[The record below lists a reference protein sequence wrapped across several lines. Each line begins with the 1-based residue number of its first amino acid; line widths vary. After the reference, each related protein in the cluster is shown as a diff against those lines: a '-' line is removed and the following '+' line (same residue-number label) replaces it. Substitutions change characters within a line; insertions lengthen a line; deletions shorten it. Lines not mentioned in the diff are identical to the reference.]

1 MKGDYMSKDDGE
13 LEKEYI
19 RWKDYARVLLIALT
33 IMFAGPVLSQGNLF
47 STLSVI
53 SGVIGI
59 LAVVCWYAMEYK
71 IPFLGK
77 PLFLLVASMALSA
90 QAVFLVF
97 QLIMS

>member
-1 MKGDYMSKDDGE
+1 MSEDNSE
-13 LEKEYI
+13 LEKEYR
-19 RWKDYARVLLIALT
+19 RWKDYARVLLIALA

-47 STLSVI
+47 SILSVI

-59 LAVVCWYAMEYK
+59 LAVVSWYSMERK
-71 IPFLGK
+71 IQFRGK
-77 PLFLLVASMALSA
+77 PVFLLVASMALSF